1 MKKFLFLSLI
11 LIPFLLVSC
20 PDQNGREIDVAPR
33 IVLIGPSEVFFNV
46 NDTYVE
52 YGYIATDVDGNDVSS
67 LVRRDI
73 SSLNMGKEGSYQV
86 SYVAVDRKGVKS
98 DPLFRTVNV
107 GDAFAPQISISGA
120 NPLLIPLNSDFS
132 PPSVSAFAYDG
143 SDLSDSVSVDAS
155 SVDTSSVG
163 TYLVSYSVSDS
174 SGVSGSASLF
184 VYVLESSNPRIVLDG
199 PGSSEDNPFSMQVQG
214 SSASDENIKAYIE
227 STLPLFQAYD
237 LEDGDISYKVALTA
251 EAENSLV
258 TALKTDSAGSVTAY
272 ELTVSDSENNTGTAQ
287 FWILPQTDTEP
298 PVLTIAGEQPSNG
311 MYQIEVDMWNNNSSA
326 WTDLFTRMQIQVSD
340 NSWSEGT
347 AQTLTSTSSPFII
360 FEDGSS
366 IDGEDPSASDDSL
379 SSNSNPITISIS
391 YISSN
396 SDSSNDLITT
406 LNHDKGADLNLFDYN
421 NPTSQ
426 VNIKQVSIS
435 AKDAAG
441 NPSAPLSI
449 SIQMTDS
456 TPPVITSGTPK
467 IPFATGSSGVAGYG
481 LKWKDNSGLEGTCS
495 GIEYKAIEE
504 ALVQGQFRVTFT
516 AMDSAGNRSQK
527 EGIVEVQAPAI
538 TNWVN
543 NGSFGSSSYT
553 TATAPTNLKATATVG
568 WEILREGSYHYKRPS
583 LSPGVISD
591 LTQWDAGWGNRMI
604 VGSVILSGKQASAYY
619 TPGAVYVDGL
629 IQNWYTN
636 QKVAMYQERDVS
648 LYKGVTYRLAFDIAS
663 FKNWYDDKVSTN
675 FVDGGSRALTL
686 KKVTG
691 PGALNSG
698 TDVKVSFAAGS
709 TNSSKEGQPFEFLEA
724 KSGNTT
730 YASYKE
736 AWQTLTADV
745 PITGGSEGNPVAVSK
760 IRLEYEI
767 TAPSDGADDYASL
780 TTNIRLSRCRGRQKR
795 MVIPTAPSER

>member
-1 MKKFLFLSLI
+1 MKKFLFLALI

-52 YGYIATDVDGNDVSS
+52 YGYLATDVDGNDVSS

-132 PPSVSAFAYDG
+132 PPSASAFAYDG
-143 SDLSDSVSVDAS
+143 SDLSDSISVDDS

-163 TYLVSYSVSDS
+163 TYIVSYSVSDS

-214 SSASDENIKAYIE
+214 SSASEDNIKAYIE

-237 LEDGDISYKVALTA
+237 LEDGDISYKTALTA
-251 EAENSLV
+251 DAESSLV
-258 TALKTDSAGSVTAY
+258 AALKADGAGAVAAY

-298 PVLTIAGEQPSNG
+298 PVLTIAGEKPSNG

-326 WTDLFTRMQIQVSD
+326 WTELFNRMQIKVTD
-340 NSWSEGT
+340 NSWTGGT

-366 IDGEDPSASDDSL
+366 VDGDDPSAAEGK
-379 SSNSNPITISIS
+379 SNPITISIS

-396 SDSSNDLITT
+396 SDSPNDLITT
-406 LNHDKGADLNLFDYN
+406 LIHDTGADTNLFDYN

-441 NPSAPLSI
+441 NDSSPLSI

-456 TPPVITSGTPK
+456 TPPVIASGTPK
-467 IPFATGSSGVAGYG
+467 IPFATSSSGVAGYG
-481 LKWKDNSGLEGTCS
+481 LKWKDNSGREGTCS
-495 GIEYKAIEE
+495 GIEYDAIEE

-543 NGSFGSSSYT
+543 NGSFDSYGD
-553 TATAPTNLKATATVG
+553 TAAKYPPANLTVSETIG
-568 WEILREGSYHYKRPS
+568 WEKIAVGKYYYKRPS
-583 LSPGVISD
+583 LQN
-591 LTQWDAGWGNRMI
+591 LTINNLTHDDENWDSRMI
-604 VGSVILSGKQASAYY
+604 VGSVHLTSNPDYAAYY
-619 TPGAVYVDGL
+619 TPGAVYVETGFG
-629 IQNWYTN
+629 QYWYVN
-636 QKVAMYQERDVS
+636 QTIGMYQEPDVS

-663 FKNWYDDKVSTN
+663 FKNWYDGEVSGN
-675 FVDGGSRALTL
+675 FVEGGSRAQRE
-686 KKVTG
+686 V
-691 PGALNSG
+691 
-698 TDVKVSFAAGS
+698 
-709 TNSSKEGQPFEFLEA
+709 
-724 KSGNTT
+724 
-730 YASYKE
+730 
-736 AWQTLTADV
+736 
-745 PITGGSEGNPVAVSK
+745 
-760 IRLEYEI
+760 
-767 TAPSDGADDYASL
+767 
-780 TTNIRLSRCRGRQKR
+780 
-795 MVIPTAPSER
+795 